1 MSNKVVLQMVGKD
14 GTFSFQG
21 EKYGVAGEGMVGK
34 YVFVLYDP
42 LSGKVQ
48 KIMPAFMVESS
59 GHPARIKE
67 KG

>member
-1 MSNKVVLQMVGKD
+1 MSNEVELQMVGKD

-48 KIMPAFMVESS
+48 KNVPAFMGESS
-59 GHPARIKE
+59 GHLARMKE
-67 KG
+67 E